1 MSRNKLTNKCIG
13 ENTKNIFEKQNKTSL
28 FNSPSSSDNF
38 FNRFFNFQFISVST
52 YMSGLD
58 TI

>member
-13 ENTKNIFEKQNKTSL
+13 ENTKYIFEKQNKPPL
-28 FNSPSSSDNF
+28 FNSPSSSENF
-38 FNRFFNFQFISVST
+38 IYRFFNFQFTSVSN

-58 TI
+58 TV

>member
-1 MSRNKLTNKCIG
+1 MSRNKLTSKCIG
-13 ENTKNIFEKQNKTSL
+13 ENTKNIFEKQNKTPL
-28 FNSPSSSDNF
+28 FNSPSSSENF
-38 FNRFFNFQFISVST
+38 FNRFFNFQFTSVSN

>member
-1 MSRNKLTNKCIG
+1 MSRNKLTSKCIG
-13 ENTKNIFEKQNKTSL
+13 EHTNNTFDKQNKTPL
-28 FNSPSSSDNF
+28 FNSPSSSENF
-38 FNRFFNFQFISVST
+38 FNRFFNFQFTSVST